1 MERYTKFLNEKAQ
14 YDKDINLPKLICIFD
29 ISNKNF
35 SKLYCW
41 DLKTDSRV
49 LPEE

>member
-1 MERYTKFLNEKAQ
+1 MERYTEFLDEKAQ
-14 YDKDINLPKLICIFD
+14 YDKDINLPKLIYTFN

-41 DLKTDSRV
+41 DLKTNSRDP
-49 LPEE
+49 PEE